1 MNAGPM
7 TTRAA
12 PAVMLGLALLLA
24 APASA
29 AELAGSEWRPIRIGD
44 APWPDDSA
52 VLVRFQSAGRL
63 AGHSG
68 CNQFTGSYALVGDTI
83 EIGPLA
89 ATRMMC
95 PEPVM
100 EQERL
105 LFDVLE
111 SARTFSRNRTEL
123 TLADSEGNVSAYF
136 VQTDWD

>member
-1 MNAGPM
+1 
-7 TTRAA
+7 
-12 PAVMLGLALLLA
+12 MLGLALLLA

-29 AELAGSEWRPIRIGD
+29 AELAGSEWRPVKIGA
-44 APWPDDSA
+44 APWPEDSGA
-52 VLVRFQSAGRL
+52 LVRFESDGRL

-68 CNQFTGSYALVGDTI
+68 CNRFMGSYVLVGDTI
-83 EIGPLA
+83 EIVPLA

-95 PEPVM
+95 PGPVM
-100 EQERL
+100 EHERL

-123 TLADSEGNVSAYF
+123 TLADPQRNVTASF